1 MRVYVYVF
9 LVRFFPEGEDVPD
22 DAVVSEFDEESDGML
37 RLRVAAARSSPASP
51 PPECGAAPRY
61 ERPKAEYGA
70 MRELA
75 ALREREQVEQFL
87 QAFRLVIGITSGDCS
102 RGSLP
107 SGPSALAPRATSR
120 RPISN
125 RWRDSFLL
133 WDCAAASTHIPKSA
147 LTLKASKSE
156 SSAFSNASTASRSP
170 RAMASRMSSG
180 IIDNFDLVTLS
191 VKPFPAGLE
200 SLKLHVTR
208 RGILEMLHRDGL
220 HLLLLAFNAENEQS
234 RLSELA

>member
-1 MRVYVYVF
+1 
-9 LVRFFPEGEDVPD
+9 
-22 DAVVSEFDEESDGML
+22 ML

-102 RGSLP
+102 RRSFP

-125 RWRDSFLL
+125 WWRDSFLL

-156 SSAFSNASTASRSP
+156 SSAFSNASTASRSAP
-170 RAMASRMSSG
+170 AMASRMSSRL
-180 IIDNFDLVTLS
+180 IDKDL
-191 VKPFPAGLE
+191 VKPFSSRSREPQ
-200 SLKLHVTR
+200 VTR
-208 RGILEMLHRDGL
+208 NSAGYIGNDAPRRIALT
-220 HLLLLAFNAENEQS
+220 LAGVQRCLAEGMRRADS
-234 RLSELA
+234 PS